1 MSFEQFC
8 RQPQIML
15 EHGSNLRSTMD
26 QIFAQRDVIPQIV
39 LEVRE
44 CNAALQYVGLGFG
57 VSVLPYVP
65 AMESDKVA
73 VLPIAD

>member
-1 MSFEQFC
+1 
-8 RQPQIML
+8 
-15 EHGSNLRSTMD
+15 MD

>member
-1 MSFEQFC
+1 
-8 RQPQIML
+8 ML
-15 EHGSNLRSTMD
+15 EHGSNLRNTMD